1 MAPLHAVIRS
11 NATIRS
17 ITVAS
22 ITVSSHYGVLRN
34 LAAKKTEEWRMRP
47 RDHLFHLG
55 HLRATRTA
63 ETPLEES
70 RRTGHM
76 LAAIRTIRANEPE
89 LSAPVL
95 TRQPPLSQDAG
106 APRGC
111 APAMLRL
118 GFRPLAAGRQA
129 LTATTGRAR
138 GDGH

>member
-1 MAPLHAVIRS
+1 M
-11 NATIRS
+11 RS

-22 ITVSSHYGVLRN
+22 ITVSSHYGGLRHF
-34 LAAKKTEEWRMRP
+34 AAKKTEEWRMRP
-47 RDHLFHLG
+47 RDHLSHLG

-95 TRQPPLSQDAG
+95 ARQSPLSQACCRPSSRDRHNGMRSRRRSLAASGGVPESPESNQHG
-106 APRGC
+106 APY
-111 APAMLRL
+111 
-118 GFRPLAAGRQA
+118 
-129 LTATTGRAR
+129 
-138 GDGH
+138 